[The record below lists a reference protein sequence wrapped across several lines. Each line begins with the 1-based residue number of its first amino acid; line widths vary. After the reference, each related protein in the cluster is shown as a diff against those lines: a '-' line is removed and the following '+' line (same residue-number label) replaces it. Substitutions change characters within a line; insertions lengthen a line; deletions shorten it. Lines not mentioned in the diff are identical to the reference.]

1 MERRDFIRK
10 AAAGSSCALAGTLIS
25 NNVAA
30 GEINNDFICKI
41 TVLKRTLNAD
51 WGKEF
56 RNYEGKKCE
65 VFADGQEFIVDNP
78 WSAPEGFCHWAWAD
92 IRTFIHLVQEGKFE
106 TFVSCCTDGFRPVF
120 FKIERI
126 VRSSSK

>member
-1 MERRDFIRK
+1 MERRDFIK
-10 AAAGSSCALAGTLIS
+10 KSAIGSTCALAGTLIS

-30 GEINNDFICKI
+30 AENNTDFICKI
-41 TVLKRTLNAD
+41 KVLKRKLNTD
-51 WGKEF
+51 WNKEF
-56 RNYEGKKCE
+56 RNKEGKKCE
-65 VFADGQEFIVDNP
+65 AFTDGQEFIIDSP

-92 IRTFIHLVQEGKFE
+92 IRTFILLVQEGKFD

-126 VRSSSK
+126 AK